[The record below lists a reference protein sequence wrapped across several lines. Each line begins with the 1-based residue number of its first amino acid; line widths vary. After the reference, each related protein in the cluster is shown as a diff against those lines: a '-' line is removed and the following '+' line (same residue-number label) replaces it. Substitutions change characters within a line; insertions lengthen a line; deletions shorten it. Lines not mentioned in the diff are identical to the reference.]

1 MVSLTLSC
9 FKDCLSC
16 HDPKLIHSVSKTLDF
31 PSVIKLNKY
40 QRIPYRE
47 VELSKKNI
55 FRRDSERCQYC
66 GTNKGLLTIDHI
78 IPKSR
83 GGASTWS
90 NLTTACFECNNKKSN
105 MTPEE
110 ANMSLISKPHKP
122 NYVLYLN
129 QKIGRIEKEWKPF
142 LFT

>member
-1 MVSLTLSC
+1 M
-9 FKDCLSC
+9 
-16 HDPKLIHSVSKTLDF
+16 
-31 PSVIKLNKY
+31 NKY